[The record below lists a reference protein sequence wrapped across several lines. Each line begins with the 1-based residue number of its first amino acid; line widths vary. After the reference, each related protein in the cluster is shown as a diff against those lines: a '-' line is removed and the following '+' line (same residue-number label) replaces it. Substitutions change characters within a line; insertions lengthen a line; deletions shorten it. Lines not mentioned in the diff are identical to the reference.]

1 MTTGAN
7 SIHCIG
13 FSAFP
18 AWQVEDIEALVTD
31 VQDHVFGEMRLPPAI
46 VTEVQQPG

>member
-1 MTTGAN
+1 MQTLFIVSDSVLDGW
-7 SIHCIG
+7 
-13 FSAFP
+13 

>member
-1 MTTGAN
+1 MQTLFIVSDSVLDGR
-7 SIHCIG
+7 
-13 FSAFP
+13 